1 MFVVT
6 NVCREKRRVLSR
18 QTRVCRDK
26 KIFLFCYDKTFVATT
41 MMLVVDPAPMIVSCS
56 PEQQQQQ
63 QQHLMD
69 GCSTSSGQTVGVML
83 ASEAPFL
90 HHS

>member
-1 MFVVT
+1 
-6 NVCREKRRVLSR
+6 
-18 QTRVCRDK
+18 
-26 KIFLFCYDKTFVATT
+26 

-69 GCSTSSGQTVGVML
+69 GYSTSSGQTVGVML
-83 ASEAPFL
+83 ASGPPFYITASECL
-90 HHS
+90 EHAQSVLITNWRANEQL

>member
-1 MFVVT
+1 
-6 NVCREKRRVLSR
+6 
-18 QTRVCRDK
+18 
-26 KIFLFCYDKTFVATT
+26 

-63 QQHLMD
+63 QQQHFMD

-83 ASEAPFL
+83 ASGPPFYITASECL
-90 HHS
+90 EHAQSVLITNWRANAQL